1 MEWEEDFFGDGAQ
14 GGERLGEEIPAIPA
28 LDASEV
34 HPKGSEAE
42 KKRDGDPSDAMGSCV
57 VDERVDAVERRHPKQ
72 QAVESKAEEQDGIEP
87 KGEVAWSEMDQVR
100 DQVGGVGEEQQPE
113 QAKQK
118 QGEGKSRFGTSHP
131 SHPKTKEKRN
141 PCEKKIP

>member
-1 MEWEEDFFGDGAQ
+1 
-14 GGERLGEEIPAIPA
+14 
-28 LDASEV
+28 
-34 HPKGSEAE
+34 
-42 KKRDGDPSDAMGSCV
+42 MGSCV

-72 QAVESKAEEQDGIEP
+72 QAVESKAKEQECVEP

-118 QGEGKSRFGTSHP
+118 QGERKSRFGTSHP
-131 SHPKTKEKRN
+131 SHPKAKEKRN